1 MIYISSKSEHST
13 VILPKNTANSAE
25 TYDFVI
31 KSQATAQQYSFTGLT
46 DLSGLTDYLAFEIDS
61 TGIQDGEYEYT
72 CGSIEKGI
80 LRVGDIK
87 HTNNTYK
94 TEKKYKYYN
103 G

>member
-1 MIYISSKSEHST
+1 MIYVSRKSEHST

-72 CGSIEKGI
+72 CGIEKGVI
-80 LRVGDIK
+80 RVGKITPK
-87 HTNNTYK
+87 PSESY
-94 TEKKYKYYN
+94 ESERKYQYYQY
-103 G
+103 